1 MDAEWYERA
10 FDLIREAQ
18 ARGVAAFL
26 FHTLPEGDVRFVSLE
41 LPPDLIVRAL
51 RQTADSY
58 GAQATAPTMN

>member
-26 FHTLPEGDVRFVSLE
+26 FHMLPEGDVRFVSLE

-58 GAQATAPTMN
+58 GAQTTAPTMN

>member
-1 MDAEWYERA
+1 VNAEWYERA
-10 FDLIREAQ
+10 FELFREAQ

-41 LPPDLIVRAL
+41 LPPDLIVRTL

-58 GAQATAPTMN
+58 GAQMTAPTMN